1 MKIWAGS
8 ALLRVMVRSFQIA
21 YLPAVFMYGGEQI
34 LIQIAEFVLV
44 QYIEVARTN
53 ATIRFYDILNLTK
66 TSLFTRLRLISQ

>member
-1 MKIWAGS
+1 
-8 ALLRVMVRSFQIA
+8 MVRSFQIA

-34 LIQIAEFVLV
+34 LIQIPEFVLV
-44 QYIEVARTN
+44 QYIEVARIH

>member
-8 ALLRVMVRSFQIA
+8 ALLRVLVRSFQIA

-34 LIQIAEFVLV
+34 LIQIAEFVLI
-44 QYIEVARTN
+44 QHIEVARIH
-53 ATIRFYDILNLTK
+53 ATIRFYDILNLAK

>member
-34 LIQIAEFVLV
+34 LIQIAEFVLTLPS
-44 QYIEVARTN
+44 AST
-53 ATIRFYDILNLTK
+53 TF
-66 TSLFTRLRLISQ
+66 